1 MTDEPA
7 ILVPSDAAVYRCGR
21 IEPMVR
27 AASYALHAV
36 FASIGA
42 ALLASPALA
51 WVRGLGLDRPVM
63 AADVPLGWA
72 AVLLGLALIAA
83 VCVMAVRAA
92 LGRSPG
98 AASRIA
104 VLLIAACALALRAGI
119 GELRRGPDPAPRL
132 VDAMAIVAE
141 ALDAEY
147 ARTHRYA
154 SPSRLLEPTSI
165 ALPPTGLVHRG
176 RELRAIA
183 RVLTGMRSPQL
194 DAIAGDA
201 PGTIY
206 VAISPDEQSAWVS
219 ALSLDGVLPITVHA
233 HGGTHSPPG
242 FDALLP
248 LYPKRRA
255 R

>member
-1 MTDEPA
+1 
-7 ILVPSDAAVYRCGR
+7 
-21 IEPMVR
+21 MVR

-72 AVLLGLALIAA
+72 
-83 VCVMAVRAA
+83 
-92 LGRSPG
+92 
-98 AASRIA
+98 
-104 VLLIAACALALRAGI
+104 LRAGI
-119 GELRRGPDPAPRL
+119 GEFRRAPDPAPRL
-132 VDAMAIVAE
+132 VDAMAVVAE